1 MVGGKDVFRESE
13 DAIQESLNHVN
24 SWKVNLAGAVKVAR
38 SSVKLDWEQEA
49 RVNVGKKGW
58 SRPSVEQQESKIAA
72 RNWGKEVSDLLSWY
86 TTEKDQRRIT
96 ELINSLKPSNVMHF
110 IEWYNDN
117 RLGWGLQDGFF
128 WQLYKEY
135 GFKNKM
141 SLIKRVGNLVVAF
154 ADGKN
159 FKQTANKIRNI
170 CSKGELKGD
179 DITNLWKCVFDIKN
193 VVGLN

>member
-1 MVGGKDVFRESE
+1 MAVENVREESLEKKDP
-13 DAIQESLNHVN
+13 IQEVLEGTDPS
-24 SWKVNLAGAVKVAR
+24 KVNFPNFGEMAKVEFGR
-38 SSVKLDWEQEA
+38 
-49 RVNVGKKGW
+49 GW
-58 SRPSVEQQESKIAA
+58 GGPSVEQQESKIAA

-96 ELINSLKPSNVMHF
+96 ELINSLEPSNVMHF
-110 IEWYNDN
+110 LEWYNDDM
-117 RLGWGLQDGFF
+117 LWWGWQQGFF
-128 WQLYKEY
+128 WQLNTEL
-135 GFKNKM
+135 GFKNKI
-141 SLIKRVGNLVVAF
+141 SLIKKVGNLVATF